1 MPNAPSGSTTHTPY
15 PSLPNT
21 PYLPPLERYRP
32 LLGEEW
38 DAFCE
43 SLHHPLPQCVW
54 TNTARISSEELA
66 SWLDRCGLLE
76 HAQKLSWT
84 EDAWKIPANLDVAL
98 GTLMPFLAGLY
109 HIQEEV
115 SLIPGWMLAPRAGE
129 RVLDTCAAPGGKSA
143 QLAIMMQ
150 NQGTVVANDRSHGRL
165 RALRSI
171 IDRLGLLN
179 VSMSHYNAAN
189 FPRDIGTFDRVL
201 VDVPCSCEGTSRKN
215 RRVLR
220 SLEGFDYENQSR
232 LQKAILVRALEQLRP
247 GGLLAYSTCTY
258 APEEN
263 ERVVHAALEE
273 VGRERYALQEAPPLE
288 GFTTS
293 PGLTSWQEERYGDD
307 LTRCVRIWPHQNDTG
322 GFFVALI
329 SRQA

>member
-1 MPNAPSGSTTHTPY
+1 MSNAPSGASHVPY
-15 PSLPNT
+15 PSLPDT
-21 PYLPPLERYRP
+21 PYLAPLERYRP
-32 LLGEEW
+32 LLGETWE
-38 DAFCE
+38 AFCDV
-43 SLHHPLPQCVW
+43 LHRPLPQCIW
-54 TNTARISSEELA
+54 TNTARIDSGEL
-66 SWLDRCGLLE
+66 STWLERCGLLA
-76 HAQKLSWT
+76 HAQQLSWA
-84 EDAWKIPANLDVAL
+84 EDAWKIPADLGVSL

-115 SLIPGWMLAPRAGE
+115 SLIPGWMLAPQPGE

-150 NQGTVVANDRSHGRL
+150 NEGTVVANDRSHGRL

-189 FPRDIGTFDRVL
+189 FPRDVGTFDRVL

-220 SLEGFDYENQSR
+220 SLEGFDYDNQSR
-232 LQKAILVRALEQLRP
+232 LQRAILVRALEQLRP

-273 VGRERYALQEAPPLE
+273 VGRARYALCDAPELK
-288 GFTTS
+288 GFVTS
-293 PGLTSWQEERYGDD
+293 RGLTFWQDEVYADD
-307 LTRCVRIWPHQNDTG
+307 LERCVRIWPHQNDTG
-322 GFFVALI
+322 GFFIALI
-329 SRQA
+329 TRTA